1 MTAYT
6 LQGADM
12 TNPIPRNGM
21 FATPD
26 SLDALQEYVSQFNGS
41 ELRAALVVM
50 MMTMN
55 LCNKIVEETVDAEQ
69 V

>member
-1 MTAYT
+1 MAYT
-6 LQGADM
+6 LQGADV
-12 TNPIPRNGM
+12 NPIPTNGM

-26 SLDALQEYVSQFNGS
+26 SLEALQDYVSQFSGG
-41 ELRAALVVM
+41 ELRAAMVVM

-55 LCNKIVEETVDAEQ
+55 LCNKIVEETVDAPA

>member
-1 MTAYT
+1 
-6 LQGADM
+6 M

-26 SLDALQEYVSQFNGS
+26 SLDALQEYVSQFTGS

-55 LCNKIVEETVDAEQ
+55 LCHNLVAETVDAEQ

>member
-1 MTAYT
+1 
-6 LQGADM
+6 M
-12 TNPIPRNGM
+12 TNPIPTNGM

-26 SLDALQEYVSQFNGS
+26 SLDALQDYVSQFNGG

-55 LCNKIVEETVDAEQ
+55 LCNELVEQAHTEGAFAC
-69 V
+69 

>member
-1 MTAYT
+1 M
-6 LQGADM
+6 
-12 TNPIPRNGM
+12 NPIPTNGM

-26 SLDALQEYVSQFNGS
+26 SLEDLQDYVSQFSGS
-41 ELRAALVVM
+41 DLRVAVLVM

-55 LCNKIVEETVDAEQ
+55 LCNKIVAETVDAEA

>member
-1 MTAYT
+1 
-6 LQGADM
+6 M

-26 SLDALQEYVSQFNGS
+26 SLDALQEYVSQFNGG
-41 ELRAALVVM
+41 ELRAAMVVM

>member
-1 MTAYT
+1 
-6 LQGADM
+6 M

-26 SLDALQEYVSQFNGS
+26 SLDALQDYVSQFTGS

-55 LCNKIVEETVDAEQ
+55 LCHNLVAETVDAEQ

>member
-1 MTAYT
+1 MK
-6 LQGADM
+6 
-12 TNPIPRNGM
+12 NPIPRNGM

-26 SLDALQEYVSQFNGS
+26 SLEALQEYVSQFNGS

-55 LCNKIVEETVDAEQ
+55 LCNDLVEKAHAEG
-69 V
+69 VFAC